1 MTYGQILICGGVG
14 LLAFTLILAV
24 VFRVTKKDY
33 RPPEDSGR
41 SASVPTPAPP
51 VRGAAKSAP
60 TEPLPSGTLS
70 ARKAGETSLFHRGA

>member
-41 SASVPTPAPP
+41 AASA
-51 VRGAAKSAP
+51 RGAP
-60 TEPLPSGTLS
+60 TEPLASGTPS
-70 ARKAGETSLFHRGA
+70 ARKAGKTSLFHRGA